1 MFLRNKIRRRS
12 YALLMYVA
20 VFCLLG
26 GTRCFA
32 MSDVLPTEAQLLLEV
47 GMSAKPNRMVEPAET
62 VLTFTITNIS
72 EMDVLN
78 LYLSSEDGALSESIG
93 ELAAGETQS
102 FSRTHS
108 VTESELADGEITY
121 IISHDALLQGDGRV
135 DYTIHAAIEQ
145 ELAQPEAEFTR
156 QFSSMSAAA
165 GGTVSITY
173 RVRNSGNVAL
183 NNLQLR
189 DSLGDFTGRI
199 ERLEVGESR
208 VLINRVSINEACV
221 SSATLSY
228 QVEDQGDTLHSQT
241 LADAPIALA
250 NAQIDAALSVDYA
263 GFSEDTAE
271 VVLLL
276 SNEGNVDFRNILIS
290 DDMYGGVIADSVQ
303 VLSGSDPVEISAAY
317 PLRESASFRWRISGT
332 SETGERIDFLTD
344 TVTLEPL
351 STTKTAELKAWAETQ
366 TPRIRRSG
374 SVKVYV
380 HIANEGNA
388 SVENAVL
395 LEETLGEIRNFA
407 VIPGGSE
414 LVRELDVHVAKDMP
428 LQFSVGYTD
437 AEGWHRTTQTEPLE
451 IVIASDGVLPEGSTV
466 PLIEFTGVALKIGG
480 SSLFGILLLSA
491 FTMLVILTVILLIA
505 TRRAKLEKR
514 MRAAAEKQRRKEE
527 MGRTNRFTPLR
538 KKK

>member
-1 MFLRNKIRRRS
+1 MFLCNKIRRRS

-78 LYLSSEDGALSESIG
+78 LYLSSEDGVLSESIG

-102 FSRTHS
+102 FSRTHN

-208 VLINRVSINEACV
+208 VLINRVSIDEACV

-228 QVEDQGDTLHSQT
+228 QVENQGDTLHSQT

-351 STTKTAELKAWAETQ
+351 STAKTAELKAWAETQ

-380 HIANEGNA
+380 HIANEGNT

-395 LEETLGEIRNFA
+395 SEETLGEIRNFA

-414 LVRELDVHVAKDMP
+414 LVRELDVLVEKDMP
-428 LQFSVGYTD
+428 LQFSVNYTD
-437 AEGWHRTTQTEPLE
+437 TEGWHRTSQAEPLE

>member
-1 MFLRNKIRRRS
+1 MFLCNKIRRRS

-47 GMSAKPNRMVEPAET
+47 GMSAKPNRMVEPTET

-78 LYLSSEDGALSESIG
+78 LYLSSEDGVLSESIG

-102 FSRTHS
+102 FSRTHN

-208 VLINRVSINEACV
+208 VLINRVSIDEACV

-228 QVEDQGDTLHSQT
+228 QVENQGDTLHSQT

-351 STTKTAELKAWAETQ
+351 STAKTAELKAWAETQ

-380 HIANEGNA
+380 HIANEGNT

-395 LEETLGEIRNFA
+395 SEETLGEIRNFA

-414 LVRELDVHVAKDMP
+414 LVRELDVLVEKDMP
-428 LQFSVGYTD
+428 LQFSVNYTD
-437 AEGWHRTTQTEPLE
+437 AEGWHRTSQAEPLE

-538 KKK
+538 K